1 MIYFYG
7 DEQMNYGMLW
17 FDNDPKMNIAHKVQ
31 KAADYYQ
38 RKYRQVPNLC
48 LVNPAM
54 LDSDQLKAGTV
65 TVEAS
70 AQIQPN
76 HFWLGC
82 QTDE

>member
-48 LVNPAM
+48 LV
-54 LDSDQLKAGTV
+54 
-65 TVEAS
+65 EAS